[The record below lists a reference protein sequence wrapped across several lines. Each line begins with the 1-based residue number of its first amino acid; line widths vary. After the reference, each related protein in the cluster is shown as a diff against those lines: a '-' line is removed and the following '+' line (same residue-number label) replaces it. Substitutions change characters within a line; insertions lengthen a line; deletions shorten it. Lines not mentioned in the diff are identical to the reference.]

1 MAFEKCGGEMRMRV
15 QTLAGGFADQHAPFV
30 IQADDA
36 RRETFAQRVSDKP
49 RIALL
54 PDAARLLVV
63 PRSMP
68 TIILLSLY
76 RSAKDADDAW
86 HLL

>member
-1 MAFEKCGGEMRMRV
+1 MPFEKCGGEMRMRV

-30 IQADDA
+30 IKADDA

-54 PDAARLLVV
+54 PDGSEAIGG
-63 PRSMP
+63 
-68 TIILLSLY
+68 TEI
-76 RSAKDADDAW
+76 DADDHPA
-86 HLL
+86 LPLQVCERR